1 MLPVREEDL
10 DRSHDEVER
19 PRRGMGRGRPRVI
32 LVLFLAFLVVP
43 VHAESVVK
51 SDETVT
57 LSDESIFLN
66 ALDSNH
72 IESLAVGEEGVVFSI
87 PNDSPQEAIQ
97 LESITDQNLNAVDF
111 HPAGNAF
118 IVGDLGRVLRY
129 DYQDQRLSN
138 VSGTSLVEISTLTSV
153 AWNTNGAW
161 AYIAADSG
169 RIWRF
174 RSLVDGGEMYALE
187 NTRESPVKAI
197 DCHSVVRLCVVVTE
211 SDGIAIIDAEHEV
224 TWLGG
229 TATIW
234 NDVECA
240 SDNIAV
246 CVAVGANRYIG
257 TIRLDDSS
265 NGETILDAEML
276 SELESELSS
285 ICGHSE
291 DRMMIGTTPYG
302 LIDFRPSSEDA
313 FPWYEH
319 SDAAVQQ
326 LEITTSPVVCSWSTS
341 EATGWLLNSRGE
353 AISFVPIEIENPL
366 LTSLAGYALAVV
378 VVISVPGI
386 VVGLIFMNSPKMQAA
401 YSRWRRKRKGLEP
414 SLKEKREERRKR
426 DRS

>member
-1 MLPVREEDL
+1 
-10 DRSHDEVER
+10 
-19 PRRGMGRGRPRVI
+19 MGRGSPRVI

-51 SDETVT
+51 SDEIVT
-57 LSDESIFLN
+57 LSNESIFLN
-66 ALDSNH
+66 ALDSNQL
-72 IESLAVGEEGVVFSI
+72 ESLAVGEEGVVFAI
-87 PNDSPQEAIQ
+87 PNNSPQEAIQ
-97 LESITDQNLNAVDF
+97 LESITNQNLNAVDF

-153 AWNTNGAW
+153 SWNTNGAW

-174 RSLVDGGEMYALE
+174 RSLVDGGEMHALE
-187 NTRESPVKAI
+187 NTRESSVKGI

-246 CVAVGANRYIG
+246 CVAVGANRY
-257 TIRLDDSS
+257 
-265 NGETILDAEML
+265 L
-276 SELESELSS
+276 S
-285 ICGHSE
+285 
-291 DRMMIGTTPYG
+291 
-302 LIDFRPSSEDA
+302 LI
-313 FPWYEH
+313 H
-319 SDAAVQQ
+319 
-326 LEITTSPVVCSWSTS
+326 I
-341 EATGWLLNSRGE
+341 
-353 AISFVPIEIENPL
+353 
-366 LTSLAGYALAVV
+366 
-378 VVISVPGI
+378 
-386 VVGLIFMNSPKMQAA
+386 
-401 YSRWRRKRKGLEP
+401 
-414 SLKEKREERRKR
+414 
-426 DRS
+426 